1 MGGES
6 LRAFMKCPRCQS
18 GIESNPDPAG
28 FMVCP
33 GCGARLRRTSAQTA
47 QAVPASV
54 QAGAMTLPPSD
65 SPLGP
70 RRVSAKAPAPAP
82 AAGKAT
88 AASPRRVGDDTARVT
103 KAAAAAAVVAPFSA
117 PAANTPATASAVDA
131 ILAEVRAVRRMQE
144 EILEI
149 LRGRADMGDAPASRS
164 RDDFEGMQ
172 EPAVRSNRRK
182 RVLLV
187 DDDEATRGTLESVL
201 KGGEVPVTTVRDG
214 NSALASIAQDKPDVI
229 VLELGI
235 GGAMAGKDVV
245 NMIKAT
251 MEWVDIPI
259 ILYTRVPMEGQ
270 KEARQ
275 IHGADD
281 YVAKGPGGPEAVLA
295 KAISFFRKP

>member
-1 MGGES
+1 
-6 LRAFMKCPRCQS
+6 MKCPRCQT

-33 GCGARLRRTSAQTA
+33 GCGARLRRTAAQVA
-47 QAVPASV
+47 QAV
-54 QAGAMTLPPSD
+54 QAGSVTLPPAD
-65 SPLGP
+65 GPLGP
-70 RRVSAKAPAPAP
+70 RRVSSKSPAPVA
-82 AAGKAT
+82 KAT
-88 AASPRRVGDDTARVT
+88 AAAPRRVGDDTARVA
-103 KAAAAAAVVAPFSA
+103 KATAAAAVAAPFTA
-117 PAANTPATASAVDA
+117 PAANTPATASAVDG

-144 EILEI
+144 EILDM
-149 LRGRADMGDAPASRS
+149 LRGRAESGSAPSSRGN
-164 RDDFEGMQ
+164 DDFEGML
-172 EPAVRSNRRK
+172 EPAVRSSRRK

-187 DDDEATRGTLESVL
+187 DDDDATRGVVESVL
-201 KGGEVPVTTVRDG
+201 KGGEVPVTTVGDG
-214 NSALASIAQDKPDVI
+214 NSALASIARDKPDVI

-235 GGAMAGKDVV
+235 AGAMAGKDVV

>member
-1 MGGES
+1 
-6 LRAFMKCPRCQS
+6 MKCPRCQT

-33 GCGARLRRTSAQTA
+33 GCGARLRRSAT
-47 QAVPASV
+47 QATHVVPPGSV
-54 QAGAMTLPPSD
+54 TLPPAD
-65 SPLGP
+65 GPLGP
-70 RRVSAKAPAPAP
+70 RRVSAKTAAP
-82 AAGKAT
+82 AAAKPAAAKA
-88 AASPRRVGDDTARVT
+88 AAQAPRRIGDDTARVAKVT
-103 KAAAAAAVVAPFSA
+103 AAAAVAAPFTT
-117 PAANTPATASAVDA
+117 PAANMPATASAVDA
-131 ILAEVRAVRRMQE
+131 ILAEVRAVRRTQE
-144 EILEI
+144 EILEM
-149 LRGRADMGDAPASRS
+149 LRERGESGFAPASSS
-164 RDDFEGMQ
+164 RADDFEGMR
-172 EPAVRSNRRK
+172 EPAVRSSRRK

-187 DDDEATRGTLESVL
+187 DDDQTTRGIVESVL
-201 KGGEVPVTTVRDG
+201 KAGEVPVTIVGDG
-214 NSALASIAQDKPDVI
+214 NSALASIAGDKPDVI

-295 KAISFFRKP
+295 KAIAFFRKP

>member
-1 MGGES
+1 MDGES
-6 LRAFMKCPRCQS
+6 LRVLMKCPRCQS

-33 GCGARLRRTSAQTA
+33 GCGARLRRTAA
-47 QAVPASV
+47 QAAQMVPPSV
-54 QAGAMTLPPSD
+54 QAGSMTLPPDD

-70 RRVSAKAPAPAP
+70 RRLTSKSAAP
-82 AAGKAT
+82 AAAKAT
-88 AASPRRVGDDTARVT
+88 AAVPRRVGDDTARVA
-103 KAAAAAAVVAPFSA
+103 KAAAAAAIAAPFTA
-117 PAANTPATASAVDA
+117 PGANTHATASAVDA
-131 ILAEVRAVRRMQE
+131 LLAEVRAVRRMQE
-144 EILEI
+144 EILEM
-149 LRGRADMGDAPASRS
+149 LQGRAESGPSRASS
-164 RDDFEGMQ
+164 RGNDDFEGMH
-172 EPAVRSNRRK
+172 EPAVRSSRRK

-187 DDDEATRGTLESVL
+187 DDDPATRGAVESVL
-201 KGGEVPVTTVRDG
+201 KGGEVPVTVVGDG
-214 NSALASIAQDKPDVI
+214 NSALASIANDKPDVI

-235 GGAMAGKDVV
+235 AGAMGGKDVV

-259 ILYTRVPMEGQ
+259 LLYTRVPMEGQ

>member
-1 MGGES
+1 
-6 LRAFMKCPRCQS
+6 MKCPRCQT

-28 FMVCP
+28 FMMCP
-33 GCGARLRRTSAQTA
+33 GCGARLRRTSAHTA
-47 QAVPASV
+47 QAIPASV

-65 SPLGP
+65 SPFGP
-70 RRVSAKAPAPAP
+70 RRVSTKSAPVAAEKP
-82 AAGKAT
+82 AAAV
-88 AASPRRVGDDTARVT
+88 PRRIGDDTARVA
-103 KAAAAAAVVAPFSA
+103 KAAAAAAVAAPPFTA
-117 PAANTPATASAVDA
+117 PGANSPATAAAVDTV
-131 ILAEVRAVRRMQE
+131 LAEVRALRRTQE
-144 EILEI
+144 EILEL
-149 LRGRADMGDAPASRS
+149 LRGRSEGRAEAASRGG
-164 RDDFEGMQ
+164 DDFEGMV
-172 EPAVRSNRRK
+172 EPVVRSSRRK

-187 DDDEATRGTLESVL
+187 DDDEATRTVVESIL
-201 KGGEVPVTTVRDG
+201 KGGEVPVTTVGDG
-214 NSALASIAQDKPDVI
+214 NSALASIAKDKPDVI

-295 KAISFFRKP
+295 KSIAFFRKP

>member
-1 MGGES
+1 
-6 LRAFMKCPRCQS
+6 
-18 GIESNPDPAG
+18 
-28 FMVCP
+28 
-33 GCGARLRRTSAQTA
+33 
-47 QAVPASV
+47 
-54 QAGAMTLPPSD
+54 
-65 SPLGP
+65 
-70 RRVSAKAPAPAP
+70 
-82 AAGKAT
+82 
-88 AASPRRVGDDTARVT
+88 
-103 KAAAAAAVVAPFSA
+103 
-117 PAANTPATASAVDA
+117 
-131 ILAEVRAVRRMQE
+131 
-144 EILEI
+144 
-149 LRGRADMGDAPASRS
+149 
-164 RDDFEGMQ
+164 MQ
-172 EPAVRSNRRK
+172 EPTVRSSRRK

-187 DDDEATRGTLESVL
+187 DDDEATRGVVELVL
-201 KGGEVPVTTVRDG
+201 KGGEVPVTVVGDG

-281 YVAKGPGGPEAVLA
+281 YVAKGQGGPEAVLA

>member
-1 MGGES
+1 
-6 LRAFMKCPRCQS
+6 MKCPRCQA
-18 GIESNPDPAG
+18 GIETKPDPAG

-54 QAGAMTLPPSD
+54 QAGSMTLPPSD

-70 RRVSAKAPAPAP
+70 RRVGAKAPE
-82 AAGKAT
+82 AAKTT
-88 AASPRRVGDDTARVT
+88 AASPRRIGDETARVA
-103 KAAAAAAVVAPFSA
+103 KAAAAAAIAVPPPFTAPG
-117 PAANTPATASAVDA
+117 ANSPATAAAVDTL
-131 ILAEVRAVRRMQE
+131 LAEMRAVRRMQE
-144 EILEI
+144 EILEL
-149 LRGRADMGDAPASRS
+149 LRGQAESDPGPSRRPAN
-164 RDDFEGMQ
+164 DDFEGLH
-172 EPAVRSNRRK
+172 EPVVRSSRRK

-187 DDDEATRGTLESVL
+187 DDDEAARALVENVL
-201 KGGEVPVTTVRDG
+201 TTGEIPVTTVADG
-214 NSALASIAQDKPDVI
+214 NSALASIAKDKPDVI

-235 GGAMAGKDVV
+235 RGDMAGKDVV

-251 MEWVDIPI
+251 MEWVDLPI

-281 YVAKGPGGPEAVLA
+281 FVAKGPGGPEALLA
-295 KAISFFRKP
+295 KVVSFFRKP

>member
-1 MGGES
+1 
-6 LRAFMKCPRCQS
+6 MKCPRCQS

-33 GCGARLRRTSAQTA
+33 GCGARLRRSAAQTA
-47 QAVPASV
+47 QSV
-54 QAGAMTLPPSD
+54 QAAGSVTLPPAD
-65 SPLGP
+65 GPLGP
-70 RRVSAKAPAPAP
+70 RRVSSKSSPLAAP
-82 AAGKAT
+82 KAT
-88 AASPRRVGDDTARVT
+88 AAAPRRIGDDTARVA
-103 KAAAAAAVVAPFSA
+103 KAGAAAAAVAAPFTA
-117 PAANTPATASAVDA
+117 PASNTPATASAVDA
-131 ILAEVRAVRRMQE
+131 VLAEVRAVRRMQE
-144 EILEI
+144 EIIEM
-149 LRGRADMGDAPASRS
+149 LRGRAESGYAPSSRGS
-164 RDDFEGMQ
+164 DDFEGML
-172 EPAVRSNRRK
+172 EPAVRSSRRK

-187 DDDEATRGTLESVL
+187 DDDEATRGVVESVL
-201 KGGEVPVTTVRDG
+201 KGGEVPVTTVADG
-214 NSALASIAQDKPDVI
+214 NSALASIARDKPDVI